1 MNFVTIPVCCGLAS
15 RGLYCGTYDVFGKFV
30 EYGYTHI
37 VGSTMLEICGGRS
50 RRRGYP
56 SLCVGRERQCFFLI
70 V

>member
-1 MNFVTIPVCCGLAS
+1 MAREGEFCNDTGVLWVGVAGSIL
-15 RGLYCGTYDVFGKFV
+15 RYDVFGKFV

-56 SLCVGRERQCFFLI
+56 SLCVGRGRH
-70 V
+70 